1 MLHKHP
7 YGPATKFSATSNGGE
22 YKINDVYH
30 TRYNQQFG
38 EKNFEPRVNQHKGTG
53 YHNLRPQIFYKNSL
67 DHFDNPFMGSV
78 SKIIIRTRVSKCFK
92 LNSIDLYSHFFIL
105 KNRRNF

>member
-7 YGPATKFSATSNGGE
+7 YGPATKFSATSTGGE

-38 EKNFEPRVNQHKGTG
+38 EKNFEPRVGQHKGTG
-53 YHNLRPQIFYKNSL
+53 YHNLRPQIFYRKSL
-67 DHFDNPFMGSV
+67 DHLDNPFMGSV
-78 SKIIIRTRVSKCFK
+78 KFKKSKYYKNVTNANSFYADIHSKK
-92 LNSIDLYSHFFIL
+92 QIS
-105 KNRRNF
+105 KK